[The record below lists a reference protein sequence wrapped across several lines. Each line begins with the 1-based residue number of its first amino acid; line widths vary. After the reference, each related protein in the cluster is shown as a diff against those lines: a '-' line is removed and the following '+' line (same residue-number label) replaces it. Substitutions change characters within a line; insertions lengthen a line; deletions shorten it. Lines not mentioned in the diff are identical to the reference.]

1 MTLPTSGE
9 IAPIVAWAGQ
19 HQGHTV
25 DSNHSYV
32 TTQCDD
38 SKTLFVS
45 GHLFRTNVPN
55 QQLHVYYKL
64 DNSAPISTSSTFTTA
79 ADGTGD
85 FAFSVEGIISGSHLV
100 ALEINLVSSNL
111 TYYMDSSTANGNG
124 SGGVPFSC
132 P

>member
-9 IAPIVAWAGQ
+9 LAPILAWTGQ
-19 HQGHTV
+19 HSGQTV
-25 DSNHSYV
+25 DSNHSYA

-45 GHLFRTNVPN
+45 GHLFKTNLPN
-55 QQLHVYYKL
+55 QQLQVYYKL
-64 DNSAPISTSSTFTTA
+64 DGSAPHLTPGTYTTS

-85 FAFSVEGIISGSHLV
+85 FAFSVEGMISGSHTV
-100 ALEINLVSSNL
+100 SVEINHLPDNL
-111 TYYMDSSTANGNG
+111 TYYMDSSTA
-124 SGGVPFSC
+124 SGGPGIPFTC